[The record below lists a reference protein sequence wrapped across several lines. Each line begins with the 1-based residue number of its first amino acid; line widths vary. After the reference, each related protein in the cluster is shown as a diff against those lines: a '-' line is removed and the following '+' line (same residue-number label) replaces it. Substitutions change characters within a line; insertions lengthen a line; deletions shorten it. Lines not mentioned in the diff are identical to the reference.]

1 MMGFLRNLTKSDEER
16 RQEVLTA
23 YLDDNLSPKDKQQ
36 FEQLLHSDESLRR
49 DLEQQRSIKQAMAQL
64 PRVRAPRSFTLDPSL
79 YGRPSQQRVFN
90 LYPAVRTATVL
101 AMFVFIALVS
111 IDILVPESGT
121 VSDIASSEALAPA
134 VEKALEEAEAPM
146 GALAPD
152 GIQSDRA
159 ASSEEAAPLA
169 PVIEEAVE
177 EIIEVE
183 SEDAVGESEDLAQSD
198 TGAETGLDQEL
209 AAPPE
214 ELAAEREGEAEFMA
228 PAEAEPGQGDSA
240 IDQTRIADS
249 IAALIVSGT
258 PAPGDR
264 LAGGAVET
272 DGAVTDDTVELL
284 PLATSTMTQ
293 LESQVPTQPVEEVVA
308 ELPSPV
314 AEDFAKADHF
324 QGTDSETTS
333 DQAEE
338 LFWGLGALRIA
349 QIILGVSVLGLV
361 LLMLFIRQ
369 RIKREA

>member
-1 MMGFLRNLTKSDEER
+1 MGFLRNLTKSDEER

-36 FEQLLHSDESLRR
+36 FEQLLYSDESLRR

-64 PRVRAPRSFTLDPSL
+64 PRMRAPRSFTLDPSL
-79 YGRPSQQRVFN
+79 YGKPSQQRVFN

-121 VSDIASSEALAPA
+121 FSDIASSEAMAPA
-134 VEKALEEAEAPM
+134 VEKALEEAEAPI

-152 GIQSDRA
+152 GIQSNRA
-159 ASSEEAAPLA
+159 ALSEEAAPLA
-169 PVIEEAVE
+169 PVIKEAVE

-183 SEDAVGESEDLAQSD
+183 SEDAVSESEDLAQSD

-214 ELAAEREGEAEFMA
+214 EPAAEREGEAEFMA

-258 PAPGDR
+258 PAPDDR

-272 DGAVTDDTVELL
+272 DGAESDDTVELL
-284 PLATSTMTQ
+284 PLATSAMTK

-314 AEDFAKADHF
+314 VEDLAEADHF
-324 QGTDSETTS
+324 QGADSETTS

-338 LFWGLGALRIA
+338 LFWGFGALRIA
-349 QIILGVSVLGLV
+349 QIILGISVLGLV